1 MFVYVVTQMLLA
13 TPGAAQAESEGRTR
27 ASASERRHAVEV
39 EIGPLRT
46 AGALVL
52 VCVGAVA
59 VLVHALRRFV
69 RIIVTYLFILLLLFN
84 TGETKKRTH
93 TEAVARLFTFAR
105 SQKNLADLLWKIALI

>member
-27 ASASERRHAVEV
+27 AWASERRHAVEV
-39 EIGPLRT
+39 EIGPLWT

-59 VLVHALRRFV
+59 VLVHALRRLV

-84 TGETKKRTH
+84 AGETKKRGH
-93 TEAVARLFTFAR
+93 TREL
-105 SQKNLADLLWKIALI
+105 